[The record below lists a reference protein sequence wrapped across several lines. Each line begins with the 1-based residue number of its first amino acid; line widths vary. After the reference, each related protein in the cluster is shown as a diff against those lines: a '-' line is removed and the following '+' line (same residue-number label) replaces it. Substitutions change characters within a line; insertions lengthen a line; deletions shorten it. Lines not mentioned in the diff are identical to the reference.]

1 MHRKALTLAG
11 IVAFG
16 ASTLNAGGWETGTLP
31 TSMMYEEGNYVE
43 LSYGSLTYNLDGVT
57 STHTSTA
64 ALATNAN
71 VSAGPTKH
79 KMAKNQTR
87 ASLAAK
93 FSVGSYDVGI
103 SNFDNGAIKL
113 DGTNSTV
120 TAKTASA
127 DISLKTTALQVNR
140 ELDNGFN
147 VGLGVRQSTLG
158 SGTVSTLAGV
168 TYSIDS
174 ASASSLIATAAYE
187 MPEIAMRAELIYEGS
202 AKLKFDHTLSA
213 NAFGATANGGE
224 LTIPQATTLNVQT
237 GIAEGT
243 LLFGSIRN
251 VAWGSSQVAAT
262 TTVSAL
268 DITSEFENTTS
279 YSLGI
284 GRKLSDSLSGS
295 LSYAQEAGSAS
306 TSTSG
311 FTLTNG
317 YNSISAGL
325 KYSLDTIDVSLG
337 YSYVLPGDVTVTHD
351 FSAPDPR
358 AGTSSKT
365 IYKSST
371 VQAVGLKISTHF

>member
-140 ELDNGFN
+140 ALDNGFN

-168 TYSIDS
+168 TYSINS

>member
-1 MHRKALTLAG
+1 MAQL
-11 IVAFG
+11 
-16 ASTLNAGGWETGTLP
+16 
-31 TSMMYEEGNYVE
+31 
-43 LSYGSLTYNLDGVT
+43 SLTVQIRL
-57 STHTSTA
+57 
-64 ALATNAN
+64 L
-71 VSAGPTKH
+71 P
-79 KMAKNQTR
+79 
-87 ASLAAK
+87 
-93 FSVGSYDVGI
+93 
-103 SNFDNGAIKL
+103 
-113 DGTNSTV
+113 
-120 TAKTASA
+120 AKTASA

-140 ELDNGFN
+140 ALDNGFN